1 MNPAQNE
8 HVQKLQQRLIGHFET
23 KREEFNKY
31 SEENPKHASVANEIA
46 GLYADLVKIMRG

>member
-46 GLYADLVKIMRG
+46 GLYADLVKVMRG